1 MPRTAT
7 PTRPFGSVLT
17 AMVTPFTADGAVD
30 LGTAVQLARHLVAS
44 GHDGLVLN
52 GTTGEAPTTHAPEK
66 AELVAAVVEAVGDQA
81 WIIAG
86 AGSNDTAHAVRMAEQ
101 AAEAGAHGLL
111 VVSPYYS
118 RPSQEGVRRHVTEV
132 ADATDLP
139 VMLYDVPGRTG
150 VRFSAATIDALA
162 QHDRVVAMKDATG
175 DLYAAAK
182 AIQRTGLAW
191 YSGDDSALLSLLAH
205 GAAGIVSV
213 TGHVAGPAL
222 AAVVRA
228 FDAGDHAGALRIFLS
243 IAPAIDALNGAGFQ
257 AVSAKAALQV
267 LGVLPERS
275 VRLPLVPASDD
286 ELAQIRDGLRAAG
299 LLDVAVR

>member
-7 PTRPFGSVLT
+7 PARPFGSVLT

-30 LGTAVQLARHLVAS
+30 LGTAVQLARHLVAT

-52 GTTGEAPTTHAPEK
+52 GTTGEASTTHAPEK
-66 AELVAAVVEAVGDQA
+66 AELVAAVVEAVGDDV
-81 WIIAG
+81 WVVAG

-118 RPSQEGVRRHVTEV
+118 RPSQEGVRRHVTAV

-150 VRFSAATIDALA
+150 VRFGAATIEALA
-162 QHDRVVAMKDATG
+162 EHDRVVAMKDATG
-175 DLYAAAK
+175 DTFAAAK
-182 AIQRTGLAW
+182 AIERTGLAW
-191 YSGDDSALLSLLAH
+191 YSGDDGALLTLLAH

-213 TGHVAGPAL
+213 TGHVAGRQL
-222 AAVVRA
+222 ADTVQA
-228 FDAGDHAGALRIFLS
+228 FDAGDHAEALRIFRS
-243 IAPAIDALNGAGFQ
+243 IIPAIDALNGAGFQ
-257 AVSAKAALQV
+257 AVAAKAALQV
-267 LGVLPERS
+267 LGLLPERS

-286 ELAQIRDGLRAAG
+286 ELALIRDGLRASG